1 MNYKRFKKKQK
12 NQKSIPL
19 ANKWE
24 KPQKVSAIDIAFGGR
39 MEELLPDYQEI
50 PEDFKS
56 SYKSPWVKWQQEWF
70 FSGLKKLP
78 VRKDGIDG
86 EDAMNHLATIQR
98 SFTSKHEHK
107 QAAVAWLASLW
118 FKEP

>member
-1 MNYKRFKKKQK
+1 MRKAKRNK
-12 NQKSIPL
+12 IAAAAT

-24 KPQKVSAIDIAFGGR
+24 KPQKASAIDIAFGGR
-39 MEELLPDYQEI
+39 MEELLPDYKEI
-50 PEDFKS
+50 PEDFKC

-70 FSGLKKLP
+70 FVGLKKLP
-78 VRKDGIDG
+78 VQKDGIDG
-86 EDAMNHLATIQR
+86 SDAINHLAAIQR
-98 SFTSKHEHK
+98 SFAPKHEHK